1 MVKKKKKKKPPTA
14 QYIHFNKDIESIK
27 VDLSKAKNNLIK
39 CENENHQIKEE
50 AKRLAKDITT
60 IREMY
65 DAYKE
70 SEANNMHM
78 KVNTSK
84 IQKAYAK
91 MILKYVEGE
100 DANDDDDE

>member
-1 MVKKKKKKKPPTA
+1 M
-14 QYIHFNKDIESIK
+14 
-27 VDLSKAKNNLIK
+27 SKAKNNLIK
-39 CENENHQIKEE
+39 CENENHQLKEK
-50 AKRLAKDITT
+50 AKRLTKDIAT

-70 SEANNMHM
+70 HEAKNMPI
-78 KVNTSK
+78 KVNTSQ

-100 DANDDDDE
+100 DADDDDE